1 MTIIRRL
8 PNWQE
13 YASLPEYIRLVNLLE
28 KGIGIHHSGMLP
40 VLREIVEL
48 MISKKYVRVLFATE
62 SFAIGLDCPIKT
74 AVFISLK
81 KHDGTSGGGGGSG
94 GSGPRHLMPHEYTQ
108 MAGRAGRRGI
118 DTVGNVVHCVN
129 LFSNFMN
136 QITYKEI
143 LGGVPQRLTS
153 KFKIDYKMVLNLI
166 SNNDEIGKFTKQSML
181 SKELDDMT
189 KGIEREIA
197 DLEIK
202 CKHVYDVPIEKLKE
216 YYTMQEIRPMASN
229 KKLKEID
236 RDVNK
241 LVDEFPTIAKDAIGF
256 REMKEM
262 EKTLSKKRESLV
274 ATNICL
280 ETGIENVLSVL
291 RDRGVLTENGMA
303 CASIAEVNPV
313 LMFALFQHFN
323 DFDGFDPIS
332 IAGFLSLFTDVR
344 DQSVSETCDEF
355 INKKFT
361 QFKQVAF
368 DLIACEESHGI
379 KDSIHIDDF
388 CFNIADD
395 VLEWCQ
401 SNSEDECKIVLSR
414 LLDSKG
420 VSVGD
425 FTKAMLKI
433 STVVRELTSVC
444 EKTGK
449 IDLMNRLSKVDGL
462 ILKHVSSNQSLYL

>member
-1 MTIIRRL
+1 
-8 PNWQE
+8 
-13 YASLPEYIRLVNLLE
+13 
-28 KGIGIHHSGMLP
+28 
-40 VLREIVEL
+40 
-48 MISKKYVRVLFATE
+48 
-62 SFAIGLDCPIKT
+62 
-74 AVFISLK
+74 
-81 KHDGTSGGGGGSG
+81 
-94 GSGPRHLMPHEYTQ
+94 
-108 MAGRAGRRGI
+108 
-118 DTVGNVVHCVN
+118 
-129 LFSNFMN
+129 
-136 QITYKEI
+136 
-143 LGGVPQRLTS
+143 
-153 KFKIDYKMVLNLI
+153 
-166 SNNDEIGKFTKQSML
+166 
-181 SKELDDMT
+181 
-189 KGIEREIA
+189 
-197 DLEIK
+197 
-202 CKHVYDVPIEKLKE
+202 
-216 YYTMQEIRPMASN
+216 MASN

-236 RDVNK
+236 RDTKK
-241 LVDEFPTIAKDAIGF
+241 LVDEFPTIAKDVIKF

-344 DQSVSETCDEF
+344 DQSVIETCDEF

-401 SNSEDECKIVLSR
+401 SNSEEECKIVLSR

-462 ILKHVSSNQSLYL
+462 ILKHVSTNQSLYL